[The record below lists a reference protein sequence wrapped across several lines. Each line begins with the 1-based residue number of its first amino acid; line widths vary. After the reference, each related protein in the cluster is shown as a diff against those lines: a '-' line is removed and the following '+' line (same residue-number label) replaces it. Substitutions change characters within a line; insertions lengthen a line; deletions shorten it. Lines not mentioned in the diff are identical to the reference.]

1 MREGKGRGTV
11 ASGREEEE
19 EREVDDHVEGN
30 EVDGE
35 EEGEEDGGWERRM
48 WEREGVGWRS
58 KPMSRAMVAS
68 L

>member
-35 EEGEEDGGWERRM
+35 EDSE
-48 WEREGVGWRS
+48 
-58 KPMSRAMVAS
+58 
-68 L
+68 